1 MKNMMKNN
9 FLPYVRGDADR
20 QRGSKIAPL

>member
-1 MKNMMKNN
+1 MKNN